1 MILMSTQFLML
12 LLLNGKN
19 KKIVITNDKDRLR
32 KDDID
37 RLVKEA
43 ENLKRWTN
51 NKELKLK
58 MVVNNIVI
66 QSNNQLMMLK

>member
-43 ENLKRWTN
+43 ENLKR
-51 NKELKLK
+51 
-58 MVVNNIVI
+58 
-66 QSNNQLMMLK
+66 

>member
-12 LLLNGKN
+12 LLLNDKN

-43 ENLKRWTN
+43 ENLKR
-51 NKELKLK
+51 
-58 MVVNNIVI
+58 
-66 QSNNQLMMLK
+66 

>member
-1 MILMSTQFLML
+1 MSTQFLML

-19 KKIVITNDKDRLR
+19 KKIVIINDKDRLR

-43 ENLKRWTN
+43 ENLKR
-51 NKELKLK
+51 
-58 MVVNNIVI
+58 
-66 QSNNQLMMLK
+66 

>member
-43 ENLKRWTN
+43 EN
-51 NKELKLK
+51 
-58 MVVNNIVI
+58 
-66 QSNNQLMMLK
+66 

>member
-19 KKIVITNDKDRLR
+19 KKIVIINDKDRLR